1 MSHHHHHK
9 NTGNIDKDEI
19 FYPVRM
25 KERGK
30 KGRFAPLFG
39 LGGAWFLYL
48 FVGYGD
54 KPRSANH
61 FNPFHPIFA
70 RSSFACIVSIAWK
83 VFVSNTFWHLFT
95 KKNHQEFLRKS
106 AIS

>member
-83 VFVSNTFWHLFT
+83 VFVSKYILALFYP
-95 KKNHQEFLRKS
+95 
-106 AIS
+106 